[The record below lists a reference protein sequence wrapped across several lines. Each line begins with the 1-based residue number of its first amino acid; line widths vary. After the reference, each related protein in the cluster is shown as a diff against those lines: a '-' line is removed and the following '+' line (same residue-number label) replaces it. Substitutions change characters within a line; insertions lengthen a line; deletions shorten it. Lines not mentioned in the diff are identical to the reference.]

1 MTDLSEPK
9 PRRMK
14 TYAVLALAVLAQA
27 SGNVFLSKGMKYV
40 ASFDPAG
47 PSSLTSIPL
56 QAAQNPMILIGVALS
71 IAFYILFATALSW
84 TDLSLVLPIISIEV
98 IVNVGFADYF
108 LNEPVSA
115 LHWTGTMLI
124 AVGVV
129 LVLRSENK
137 TPPVEAR
144 K

>member
-1 MTDLSEPK
+1 MTTLPEPK

-27 SGNVFLSKGMKYV
+27 SGNVFLSKGMKYI

-47 PSSLTSIPL
+47 QSSLASVPL

-84 TDLSLVLPIISIEV
+84 TDLSLVLPVISVEV
-98 IVNVGFADYF
+98 IVNVAFADYF
-108 LNEPVSA
+108 LGEPVSA

-124 AVGVV
+124 AFGVV
-129 LVLRSENK
+129 LVLKSEK
-137 TPPVEAR
+137 KPVSAETA